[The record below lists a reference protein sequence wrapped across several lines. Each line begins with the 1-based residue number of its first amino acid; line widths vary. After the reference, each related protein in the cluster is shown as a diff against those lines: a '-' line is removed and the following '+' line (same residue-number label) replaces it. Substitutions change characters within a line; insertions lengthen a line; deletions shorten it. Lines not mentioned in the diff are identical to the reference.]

1 MTPDHQ
7 KGQTMLDPHVKQLLD
22 FLATRNLP
30 SFHTLPP
37 VESRAFYK
45 ERRFATQ
52 PEAQAVAAVAELAA
66 PGPAGPVPI
75 RSYRPQGS
83 MASAVLPALVYYHG
97 GGHTIGDLDTHDT
110 LCREL
115 CNRSGFA
122 VFSVDYRL
130 GPEHKFPAAVDDSFA
145 ALQWLASQAAMLS
158 IDPAKIAV
166 GGDSAGG
173 NLAAVMSLI
182 ARDQGGPAIA
192 CQLLIYPATD
202 LQFRSPSHKRNGQGY
217 LLTTDVIEYFTA
229 CYLSGDADRLDW
241 RASPALAENHR
252 GLPPALVLTAGYDP
266 LRDDGKDY
274 ADLLRAAGNKVEY
287 IDYPGQIHGFI
298 TMGKVIAQ
306 ANEAVALCADWLKES

>member
-1 MTPDHQ
+1 
-7 KGQTMLDPHVKQLLD
+7 MLDPHVKRLLD

-52 PEAQAVAAVAELAA
+52 PEPQPVAAVADITV
-66 PGPAGPVPI
+66 PGPAGTIPV
-75 RSYRPQGS
+75 RSYRPQG
-83 MASAVLPALVYYHG
+83 ASVDTVLPALVYYHG

-115 CNRSGFA
+115 CNRSGYA

-145 ALQWLASQAAMLS
+145 ALQWIASHAGKLA
-158 IDPAKIAV
+158 IDPGKIAV

-173 NLAAVMSLI
+173 NLAAVTSLM

-192 CQLLIYPATD
+192 FQLLIYPATD
-202 LQFRSPSHKRNGQGY
+202 LRFLSPSHKANGQGY
-217 LLTTDVIEYFTA
+217 LLTTEVIEYFTA
-229 CYLSGDADRLDW
+229 CYLNNDTDRLDW
-241 RASPALAENHR
+241 RASPALAGDHR
-252 GLPPALVLTAGYDP
+252 GLPPALVLTAGFDP
-266 LRDDGKDY
+266 LLDEGRDY
-274 ADLLRAAGNKVEY
+274 AELLRAAGNRVEY

-298 TMGKVIAQ
+298 TMGKVIGQ
-306 ANEAVALCADWLKES
+306 ANEAVALCADRLKAI

>member
-1 MTPDHQ
+1 
-7 KGQTMLDPHVKQLLD
+7 MLDPHVKQLLD

-30 SFHTLPP
+30 SFHTLSPT
-37 VESRAFYK
+37 EARIFYK

-52 PEAQAVAAVAELAA
+52 PEPQPVAAVENMTV
-66 PGPAGPVPI
+66 PGPAGDIAV
-75 RSYRPQGS
+75 RSYRPQGT
-83 MASAVLPALVYYHG
+83 MAGTVLPALVYYHG

-115 CNRSGFA
+115 CNRSGYA

-130 GPEHKFPAAVDDSFA
+130 GPEHKFPAAAEDSFA
-145 ALQWLASQAAMLS
+145 ALQWIASHASTLT

-173 NLAAVMSLI
+173 NLAAVISLM

-192 CQLLIYPATD
+192 YQLLIYPATD
-202 LQFRSPSHKRNGQGY
+202 LRFLTPSHQANGQGY

-229 CYLSGDADRLDW
+229 NYLNSDADRLDW
-241 RASPALAENHR
+241 RASPALASDHS
-252 GLPPALVLTAGYDP
+252 GLPPALVITAGYDP
-266 LRDDGKDY
+266 LCDEGREY
-274 ADLLRAAGNKVEY
+274 ADLLGAAGNQVEY
-287 IDYPGQIHGFI
+287 VDFPGQIHGFI

-306 ANEAVALCADWLKES
+306 ANEAVALCADRLKSI